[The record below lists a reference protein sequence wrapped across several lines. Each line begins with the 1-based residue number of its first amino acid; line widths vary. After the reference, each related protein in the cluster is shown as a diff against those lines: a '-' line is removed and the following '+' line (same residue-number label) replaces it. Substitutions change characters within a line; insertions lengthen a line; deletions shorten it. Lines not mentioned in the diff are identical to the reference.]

1 MFGRHHP
8 VVVMTLPPFVLG
20 GPSALCQR
28 KKIRF
33 LTIQG
38 AKGLVIQGRTVN
50 GSDRCFSDGHAG
62 ASLLLDG
69 RSGGSSVFEL
79 ALDSIVVIDSEVVL
93 SGSDFCAA
101 GEQQLTVRAIR
112 SRVVVEYARF
122 SSFSLVLSEWSK
134 LAGNSFVSAK
144 LGVQFSGSGSSVTN
158 AIVRDQLDCHASASN
173 NSLSAVVGERT
184 RVHIDNSTRR
194 FIALDLRSVRGEE
207 ATAPPVF
214 PYRLDCGIVIPPP
227 SSVNVI
233 WNPISFP
240 GPVRLPPVLTTRV
253 ENIELPRMMEPR
265 PAEPVPMRVHGDE
278 GDKCTVCLVEPAD
291 IATVPCGHRV
301 FCSGC
306 LPEAR
311 RKLAGGRCP
320 VCKTHLRDTIHV
332 QKKQHSPPS

>member
-8 VVVMTLPPFVLG
+8 VVVMTPPPFVLG

-134 LAGNSFVSAK
+134 LAGNSFVSAETRSPVLWIRK
-144 LGVQFSGSGSSVTN
+144 FRHERDRSGSARLPRLCVEQFSQCC
-158 AIVRDQLDCHASASN
+158 R
-173 NSLSAVVGERT
+173 
-184 RVHIDNSTRR
+184 
-194 FIALDLRSVRGEE
+194 
-207 ATAPPVF
+207 
-214 PYRLDCGIVIPPP
+214 
-227 SSVNVI
+227 
-233 WNPISFP
+233 
-240 GPVRLPPVLTTRV
+240 
-253 ENIELPRMMEPR
+253 
-265 PAEPVPMRVHGDE
+265 
-278 GDKCTVCLVEPAD
+278 
-291 IATVPCGHRV
+291 
-301 FCSGC
+301 
-306 LPEAR
+306 R
-311 RKLAGGRCP
+311 RKDANPHR
-320 VCKTHLRDTIHV
+320 
-332 QKKQHSPPS
+332 